1 MNNSLSWFFIFL
13 LTFNLA
19 RPIDRVYM
27 VAARG
32 SAWYP
37 LMRITVVLAL
47 VMIFCEAVSDAVLLQ
62 SDRASAVLF

>member
-1 MNNSLSWFFIFL
+1 
-13 LTFNLA
+13 
-19 RPIDRVYM
+19 M